1 MDALQPVAGPVP
13 YKNRRGWLIAFGVVE
28 ILMGCG
34 FLLLILLSA
43 FAFLGPA
50 AAKMPPNAMAAGPMS
65 KSVLLAMVGIQYGM
79 MAAVFFIAGIGSI
92 RCKNWAR
99 IMMLVVSGFW
109 LGIGLISVLVV
120 AFLVPT
126 IMRQQTGNID
136 SSVQHTIMAG
146 LIIFMTAIM
155 VVLPAI
161 FLVFYSRKS
170 VKATCQGNK
179 GLIDT
184 APAAA
189 STGLPIPL
197 VILGVWQGMGVFS
210 VFAALIM
217 PVTFFFG
224 FVVRGA
230 GAILILLGYS
240 VLSGYASWSIF
251 HQRLIGWKI
260 CLFAAAFGTVSLV
273 ISFAR
278 YPDLMK
284 FYEQMGLHS
293 QNLQIYEQFPQLLT
307 FMWVSII
314 VGLTAFM
321 VFVLY
326 TRRYFPPNGR
336 E

>member
-1 MDALQPVAGPVP
+1 MDTSLPVAVPVP

-34 FLLLILLSA
+34 FLLMILLSA

-109 LGIGLISVLVV
+109 LVIGLISVLVV

-136 SSVQHTIMAG
+136 SSVQHTIIAG
-146 LIIFMTAIM
+146 MIIFMTAIM
-155 VVLPAI
+155 VVLPAV
-161 FLVFYSRKS
+161 FLFFYSRKS
-170 VKATCQGNK
+170 VKATCQADK
-179 GLIDT
+179 
-184 APAAA
+184 AAIVAVPVA
-189 STGLPIPL
+189 STTGLPIPL
-197 VILGVWQGMGVFS
+197 VILGVWQGMGVFTI
-210 VFAALIM
+210 FAALIM

-224 FVVRGA
+224 YVVRGA

-278 YPDLMK
+278 YPDMMK
-284 FYEQMGLHS
+284 LYQMMGLNS
-293 QNLQIYEQFPQLLT
+293 QTLQIYEQFPQLLT
-307 FMWVSII
+307 FMWVAII
-314 VGLTAFM
+314 LGLTAFM

-326 TRRYFPPNGR
+326 TRRYFPVSAQ